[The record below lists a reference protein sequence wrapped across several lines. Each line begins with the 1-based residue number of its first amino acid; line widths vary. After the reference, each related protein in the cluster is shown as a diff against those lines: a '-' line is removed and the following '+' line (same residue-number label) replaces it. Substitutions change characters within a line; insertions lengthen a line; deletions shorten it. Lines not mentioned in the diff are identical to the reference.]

1 MSLADFVIESFGGY
15 EKAKAVLDIPNAH
28 FLHNIEG
35 LKQRLLE
42 YRHQHN
48 IFEVGDKVV
57 YKPSMVQGVIF
68 TVIGFDDFG
77 WMKTEAFFE
86 GFDHPKRFSEDPPF
100 SDIRHATDE
109 EIKAGR
115 RLEVNT
121 IDSNID
127 KQVNL
132 MDQFIADGGF
142 DKAFADVFGLPES
155 VVQSL
160 KEVS

>member
-57 YKPSMVQGVIF
+57 IRRTDGHPEIF
-68 TVIGFDDFG
+68 TYESVSASGN
-77 WMKTEAFFE
+77 MHFFE
-86 GFDHPKRFSEDPPF
+86 SPF
-100 SDIRHATDE
+100 NYGHLDLCKIRHATDE
-109 EIKAGR
+109 EIKAGG
-115 RLEVNT
+115 RLKANP
-121 IDSNID
+121 IDSDID

-142 DKAFADVFGLPES
+142 DKAFVDVFGLPES
-155 VVQSL
+155 VKQSL
-160 KEVS
+160 KEIS

>member
-1 MSLADFVIESFGGY
+1 MISSLSEY
-15 EKAKAVLDIPNAH
+15 EAAKSKFRDNGSLHAERLKAA
-28 FLHNIEG
+28 
-35 LKQRLLE
+35 LLE
-42 YRHQHN
+42 YRRQHN

-109 EIKAGR
+109 EIKADK
-115 RLEVNT
+115 RLGG
-121 IDSNID
+121 D
-127 KQVNL
+127 K
-132 MDQFIADGGF
+132 
-142 DKAFADVFGLPES
+142 
-155 VVQSL
+155 
-160 KEVS
+160 

>member
-48 IFEVGDKVV
+48 IFEEGDPVV
-57 YKPSMVQGVIF
+57 MRGTSHYDICEFVEAS
-68 TVIGFDDFG
+68 TVLPMYMLKDENGCKFG
-77 WMKTEAFFE
+77 INKKCV
-86 GFDHPKRFSEDPPF
+86 D
-100 SDIRHATDE
+100 HATNE
-109 EIKAGR
+109 EIKAGK
-115 RLEVNT
+115 RLEASP
-121 IDSNID
+121 IDSDID